1 MERIRRA
8 GYSEVLLE
16 FANRQKC
23 RDINKEVQKKELKDP
38 QLSITTMWGGI
49 MREWRRRSRLC

>member
-49 MREWRRRSRLC
+49 MREW

>member
-23 RDINKEVQKKELKDP
+23 RDINKEVQKELKDP
-38 QLSITTMWGGI
+38 QLSLSLRCGVV
-49 MREWRRRSRLC
+49 S